1 MSGATFY
8 RKRTLPVPAPDSRA
22 RPKQR
27 PAPVVAKAPTI
38 PPPPIAEP
46 AETRYEAAFDLF
58 RSGRYAEAAET
69 ARGAVARAPLD
80 AKWLTLLA
88 RIHANSGTLDAALE
102 WVGRAIAANKIDPA
116 AHYVH
121 ATILIEMAR
130 HAEAAHALN
139 RAVYLAPDFVLAH
152 YTLGVLARHDGDPA
166 AAKRNFETA
175 LSILARHDPDA
186 SVDEAD
192 DLNSARLIDIVRAM
206 RDLTE
211 QELVS

>member
-1 MSGATFY
+1 M
-8 RKRTLPVPAPDSRA
+8 
-22 RPKQR
+22 
-27 PAPVVAKAPTI
+27 
-38 PPPPIAEP
+38 
-46 AETRYEAAFDLF
+46 
-58 RSGRYAEAAET
+58 
-69 ARGAVARAPLD
+69 ARAPLD

-130 HAEAAHALN
+130 HAEAAHALS

-152 YTLGVLARHDGDPA
+152 YTLGVLARHDGDPV

-192 DLNSARLIDIVRAM
+192 GLDGARLTGIVRAM